1 MNAVVTPR
9 PAATVT
15 LVRDGA
21 EGLEVLMMRRN
32 LQSVF
37 VPGKYVFPGGSVDR
51 ADADAGVYACCTG
64 LDDAAASQRLG
75 VASHGLA
82 YWIAAIRES
91 FEEAGLLL
99 ARAEDG
105 RTATQQQVLALAQHR
120 KAVEDGT
127 LAFDALLRGAGLRM
141 ATDALVYFSHWI
153 TPVGAPRRYDT
164 RFFVARAP
172 DGQEAVSDF
181 GETIE
186 SVWVRPRDGVARFK
200 AGDFKMMKPT
210 IHTLRLFAAHDSAD
224 ALIASLRAIEH
235 IPTIQPRIARDGRRL
250 MPDDP
255 GYAEAAEYEGKVE
268 WRQT

>member
-1 MNAVVTPR
+1 MKTVVTPA

-51 ADADAGVYACCTG
+51 ADADAAVYACCAG

-99 ARAEDG
+99 ACDEGG
-105 RTATQQQVLALAQHR
+105 RTATQQQVLALAKHR
-120 KAVEDGT
+120 KAVEEGKVG
-127 LAFDALLRGAGLRM
+127 FDALLREEGLRM

-186 SVWVRPRDGVARFK
+186 SVWVRPSDGVARFK
-200 AGDFKMMKPT
+200 TGDYKMMAPT
-210 IHTLRLFAAHDSAD
+210 IHTLRLFAEHQSA
-224 ALIASLRAIEH
+224 AELIESLRVVEN
-235 IPTIQPRIARDGRRL
+235 IPTIQPRIAKDGRRL
-250 MPDDP
+250 MPGDP
-255 GYAEAAEYEGKVE
+255 GYAEAAEYEGTVE
-268 WRQT
+268 WRQS

>member
-1 MNAVVTPR
+1 MNAIVTPA

-32 LQSVF
+32 LQSAF

-51 ADADAGVYACCTG
+51 ADTDAAVYACCKG
-64 LDDAAASQRLG
+64 LDDAAASERLG
-75 VASHGLA
+75 IPAHGLA

-99 ARAEDG
+99 ACDDSG
-105 RTATQQQVLALAQHR
+105 RTATQQQVAALARHR

-127 LAFDALLRGAGLRM
+127 LPFDALLREEGLRM

-164 RFFVARAP
+164 RFFVTRGP
-172 DGQEAVSDF
+172 NGQEAVSDF

-186 SVWVRPRDGVARFK
+186 SVWVRPRDGVARFE
-200 AGDFKMMKPT
+200 AGDYKMLTPT

-224 ALIASLRAIEH
+224 ALIETLRAVGKV
-235 IPTIQPRIARDGRRL
+235 PAIQPRVARDGRRL
-250 MPDDP
+250 MPGDP
-255 GYAEAAEYEGKVE
+255 GYEEAAEYEGTVE
-268 WRQT
+268 WRQA